1 MLNRSLTGKPSV
13 YNIVDLLMNN
23 LYMKKIV
30 TGIFLLLF
38 AAIANAQ
45 INNPVSWTYTAKKI
59 ADKTYEL
66 HLTANIG
73 GNWHLYAQD
82 AGEGPEPTTFSFTKN
97 PLITFDGKV
106 KEIGKLEKSYDK
118 NFKSVLK
125 YYSKKV
131 VFVQKVKVKSAVA
144 TVVNGT
150 VNFMV
155 CNDRLCLPPRDVP
168 FTIKVGGK

>member
-1 MLNRSLTGKPSV
+1 
-13 YNIVDLLMNN
+13 
-23 LYMKKIV
+23 MK
-30 TGIFLLLF
+30 
-38 AAIANAQ
+38 Q
-45 INNPVSWTYTAKKI
+45 
-59 ADKTYEL
+59 L
-66 HLTANIG
+66 HRM
-73 GNWHLYAQD
+73 
-82 AGEGPEPTTFSFTKN
+82 
-97 PLITFDGKV
+97 ITFDGKV